1 MKRLY
6 RINIEKSLN
15 ISNDL
20 DQFCK
25 LESNLEYKFVIA
37 DSDEKVKEY
46 IKEIKEEKGISRV
59 SYCRYVEDI
68 IEL

>member
-15 ISNDL
+15 
-20 DQFCK
+20 K

-46 IKEIKEEKGISRV
+46 IKEIKKEKGISRV
-59 SYCRYVEDI
+59 SYCRYIEDI

>member
-15 ISNDL
+15 MFNDL
-20 DQFCK
+20 EPPYKFK
-25 LESNLEYKFVIA
+25 SNLEYRFVIA
-37 DSDEKVKEY
+37 TSDEKVKEY
-46 IKEIKEEKGISRV
+46 IKEIYKEEGIWRV
-59 SYCRYVEDI
+59 SYCRYVESI

>member
-15 ISNDL
+15 
-20 DQFCK
+20 K

-68 IEL
+68 IELYQYIK

>member
-15 ISNDL
+15 M
-20 DQFCK
+20 F
-25 LESNLEYKFVIA
+25 ESNLEYKFVIA

-46 IKEIKEEKGISRV
+46 IKEIYKEEGIWRV
-59 SYCRYVEDI
+59 SYCRCVGNI

>member
-1 MKRLY
+1 MKHLY

-15 ISNDL
+15 IFNNL
-20 DQFCK
+20 DTTYKFK
-25 LESNLEYKFVIA
+25 SNLEYKFVIA

-46 IKEIKEEKGISRV
+46 IKEIYKEKDIWRV
-59 SYCRYVEDI
+59 SYCRCVGNI

>member
-15 ISNDL
+15 MFNNLGPSYK
-20 DQFCK
+20 F
-25 LESNLEYKFVIA
+25 ESNLEYKFVIA

-46 IKEIKEEKGISRV
+46 IREIYKEEGIWRV
-59 SYCRYVEDI
+59 SYCRYVENI

>member
-1 MKRLY
+1 MKHLY
-6 RINIEKSLN
+6 RINIEKSLS
-15 ISNDL
+15 IFNDL
-20 DQFCK
+20 GTPCK
-25 LESNLEYKFVIA
+25 YESNLEYKFVIA

-46 IKEIKEEKGISRV
+46 IKEIYKEKDTWRV

>member
-15 ISNDL
+15 TFNDL
-20 DQFCK
+20 EPSFK
-25 LESNLEYKFVIA
+25 FESNLEYRFVIA

-46 IKEIKEEKGISRV
+46 IKEIYKEKDTWRV

>member
-15 ISNDL
+15 
-20 DQFCK
+20 K

-46 IKEIKEEKGISRV
+46 IKEIKEEKGMSRV

>member
-15 ISNDL
+15 
-20 DQFCK
+20 K

-46 IKEIKEEKGISRV
+46 IKEIKKEKGISRV

>member
-1 MKRLY
+1 MKHLY

-15 ISNDL
+15 IFNDL
-20 DQFCK
+20 DPPYKF
-25 LESNLEYKFVIA
+25 ESNLEYKFVIA

-46 IKEIKEEKGISRV
+46 MKEIYKEKDTWRV